1 MEVDKMKTYVILSNM
16 FSADLIKDFFYVQ
29 DNLDMK
35 KYNFISP
42 LTFLQKD
49 RKFEQ
54 ENFTVRLMG
63 GAISIGNM
71 YNEFK
76 TIEHIVNKNKITIY
90 FGMAHKNV
98 KADKV
103 FVVNKVALD
112 TQEAL
117 LDNYIKDAGT
127 TFNYIKSTEAEQE
140 FATIEEAVKFLNDI

>member
-1 MEVDKMKTYVILSNM
+1 MKTYVILDNI

-29 DNLDMK
+29 DNLNMK

-42 LTFLQKD
+42 LTFLENNG
-49 RKFEQ
+49 KFEQ
-54 ENFTVRLMG
+54 ENFTIRLMG

-76 TIEHIVNKNKITIY
+76 TIESIVDKNKITIY
-90 FGMAHKNV
+90 FGMAHTNV

-103 FVVNKVALD
+103 LVVNKVALD

-117 LDNYIKDAGT
+117 LDSYIKEAGVR
-127 TFNYIKSTEAEQE
+127 FNYIKSSEADEN
-140 FATIEEAVKFLNDI
+140 FNTIEEAVTFLNGL

>member
-1 MEVDKMKTYVILSNM
+1 MKTYVILDNI

-49 RKFEQ
+49 GKFEQ

-90 FGMAHKNV
+90 FGMAHQNV
-98 KADKV
+98 KPEKV
-103 FVVNKVALD
+103 LAVNKIALD

-117 LDNYIKDAGT
+117 IDNYIKEAGV
-127 TFNYIKSTEAEQE
+127 TFNYIKSNEAHET
-140 FATIEEAVKFLNDI
+140 FDTIEQAVTFLNGL

>member
-1 MEVDKMKTYVILSNM
+1 MKTYVILDNI

-76 TIEHIVNKNKITIY
+76 TIEQIVNKNKITIY
-90 FGMAHKNV
+90 FGMAHTNV
-98 KADKV
+98 KADRV
-103 FVVNKVALD
+103 LVVNKIALD

-117 LDNYIKDAGT
+117 LDNYIKEAGVK
-127 TFNYIKSTEAEQE
+127 FNYIKSNEANET
-140 FATIEEAVKFLNDI
+140 FDTIEQVVTFLNDL

>member
-1 MEVDKMKTYVILSNM
+1 MKTYVILDNI

-29 DNLDMK
+29 DNLNMK

-42 LTFLQKD
+42 LTFLENNG
-49 RKFEQ
+49 KFEQ
-54 ENFTVRLMG
+54 ENFTIHLMG

-76 TIEHIVNKNKITIY
+76 TIESIVDKNKITIY
-90 FGMAHKNV
+90 FGMAHTNV

-103 FVVNKVALD
+103 LVVNKVALD

-117 LDNYIKDAGT
+117 LDSYIKEAGVR
-127 TFNYIKSTEAEQE
+127 FNYIKSSEADEN
-140 FATIEEAVKFLNDI
+140 FNTIEEAVTFLNGL

>member
-1 MEVDKMKTYVILSNM
+1 MKTYVILDNI

-49 RKFEQ
+49 GKFEQ

-76 TIEHIVNKNKITIY
+76 TIETIVDKNKITIY
-90 FGMAHKNV
+90 FGMAHANV
-98 KADKV
+98 KADKIL
-103 FVVNKVALD
+103 VVNKVALD

-117 LDNYIKDAGT
+117 LDSYIKEAGVR
-127 TFNYIKSTEAEQE
+127 FNYIKSSQADET
-140 FATIEEAVKFLNDI
+140 FNTIEEAVTFLNGL

>member
-1 MEVDKMKTYVILSNM
+1 MKTYVVLSNM
-16 FSADLIKDFFYVQ
+16 FSADLIKDFFYIQ

-49 RKFEQ
+49 AKFEE

-76 TIEHIVNKNKITIY
+76 TIESIVNKNKITIY

-98 KADKV
+98 KADKI
-103 FVVNKVALD
+103 FVINKYALD

-117 LDNYIKDAGT
+117 LDSYIKNAGVR
-127 TFNYIKSTEAEQE
+127 FNYIKSNEANQE
-140 FATIEEAVKFLNDI
+140 FANIKEAVVFLNAL